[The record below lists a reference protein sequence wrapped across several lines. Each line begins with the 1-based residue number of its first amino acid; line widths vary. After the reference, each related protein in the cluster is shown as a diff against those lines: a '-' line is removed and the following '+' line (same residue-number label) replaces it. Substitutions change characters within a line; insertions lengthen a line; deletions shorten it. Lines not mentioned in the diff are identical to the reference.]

1 VSSFGYSG
9 TIAHAVLQAAVIL
22 AAPPSS
28 AHRWTAAVA
37 LHRRAFSWG
46 AQPYHQLS
54 LRGGGSTNGLPRT
67 VTATKTRAAAAS
79 VQSVLALV
87 RNFVDGAMDA
97 DTPLMEAGLDSLSA
111 VELRNQLQ
119 QQTASDVTLPATLI
133 FDFPTA
139 RDLASALVPSPAFVG
154 VSPAAAAG
162 RLTTSVIALGG
173 SSSLLPRH
181 ARGVG
186 DMWRMVASGSN
197 VVGEV
202 PATRWELRTPPAD
215 ESAAARVKHGGFV
228 AGAERFDHRCF
239 GVSPAEAAAMDP
251 QQRLLLE
258 EGYTALHSAGLTR
271 NALRDS
277 MTTVTVGISW
287 TEFRTVLAAGPQAT
301 SVYAAT
307 GWPLAIA
314 SGRLSYLLGL
324 RGPCLSVETACSS
337 SLVAAHVSARA
348 LQHGE
353 RGGAAGVA
361 GAALAAGVN
370 LMLSTQLVESAV
382 DPT

>member
-1 VSSFGYSG
+1 MRTLPPPPSEGQ
-9 TIAHAVLQAAVIL
+9 AVTPREL
-22 AAPPSS
+22 AAHGAVVRL
-28 AHRWTAAVA
+28 AHELQHQR
-37 LHRRAFSWG
+37 HR
-46 AQPYHQLS
+46 HC
-54 LRGGGSTNGLPRT
+54 
-67 VTATKTRAAAAS
+67 
-79 VQSVLALV
+79 
-87 RNFVDGAMDA
+87 
-97 DTPLMEAGLDSLSA
+97 
-111 VELRNQLQ
+111 
-119 QQTASDVTLPATLI
+119 
-133 FDFPTA
+133 
-139 RDLASALVPSPAFVG
+139 
-154 VSPAAAAG
+154 
-162 RLTTSVIALGG
+162 
-173 SSSLLPRH
+173 
-181 ARGVG
+181 
-186 DMWRMVASGSN
+186 
-197 VVGEV
+197 
-202 PATRWELRTPPAD
+202 
-215 ESAAARVKHGGFV
+215 GFV
-228 AGAERFDHRCF
+228 HGVDCFAHGAF

-287 TEFRTVLAAGPQAT
+287 TEFRTVLAAGPQAR

-348 LQHGE
+348 LQNGE

-382 DPT
+382 DDT